1 MLDSD
6 ILSDV
11 EVNKFRDLLRE
22 RQFEFMRWKMLY
34 SARKDELDVALCHR
48 KCGGN
53 TGILWIIETVDVMS
67 FSFILYSLWISIDLI
82 QWHMVQLLNFQGNVF
97 GAYSSKT
104 WDSTQRNMADEESF
118 LFLLRSNKKYEPQ
131 CFDPVDPEARVI
143 WFQSNYFC
151 LIGNGKAICITKDCN
166 ERSTISGVNVL
177 RYKVP
182 SPFYLNGDEY
192 QVIVQNIEIFTTHG
206 V

>member
-1 MLDSD
+1 MGEQRHNTWGRAESTDAINGFSHEAENEMEYENQIVSADIAGLCLSFYHLDFVLDSD

-53 TGILWIIETVDVMS
+53 TGILWIIETVD
-67 FSFILYSLWISIDLI
+67 
-82 QWHMVQLLNFQGNVF
+82 GNVF

-104 WDSTQRNMADEESF
+104 WDSLHNVTWRMRSHFCSSWDRIRNMNRNA
-118 LFLLRSNKKYEPQ
+118 
-131 CFDPVDPEARVI
+131 
-143 WFQSNYFC
+143 
-151 LIGNGKAICITKDCN
+151 LI
-166 ERSTISGVNVL
+166 
-177 RYKVP
+177 P
-182 SPFYLNGDEY
+182 
-192 QVIVQNIEIFTTHG
+192 
-206 V
+206 